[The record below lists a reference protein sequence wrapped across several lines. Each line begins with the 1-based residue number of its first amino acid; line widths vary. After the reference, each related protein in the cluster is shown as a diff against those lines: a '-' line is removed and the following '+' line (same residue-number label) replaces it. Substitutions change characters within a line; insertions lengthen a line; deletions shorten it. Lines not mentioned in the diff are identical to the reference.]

1 MGVLSGA
8 SSQCLKRRTR
18 ALSAL
23 LFNCFKGISH
33 AYTASSLQ
41 CRVEPSGRAGP
52 RASGRLARLLQS
64 LRKHWKNYLVGLITL
79 LALAWYG
86 HAILIMTCHVKVC
99 SVFSRSPRQCM

>member
-8 SSQCLKRRTR
+8 SSECLERRTR
-18 ALSAL
+18 AIFAL
-23 LFNCFKGISH
+23 LVDCFKGLSH
-33 AYTASSLQ
+33 AYTAFSLQ

-86 HAILIMTCHVKVC
+86 HAILIRTCHVTLC
-99 SVFSRSPRQCM
+99 SVL